1 MKRYQH
7 VIIGV
12 VSTFILLGDISPDS
26 HHIILL
32 IGVCFG
38 SLLPDIDDKCKKYH
52 KNPLLMPICYFNRY
66 FSFNVARILGNRKKT
81 TRNDI
86 NSVII
91 VVIIAFVLYI
101 LARILSY
108 IFTVCSYFVPFCTGL
123 CIGGILCVLSNL
135 VTRRGSKLFYPISSV
150 LVRGDINPYN
160 KRDKRVNIFI
170 LALIAIIVF
179 ESFISLDII
188 TIYTEFNFI
197 YLLVLWSGLIYASNV
212 RTLYPASAIYGQAN
226 RINRVMIA
234 MVNKERKKRKIRPV
248 KYDHGLMVHATN
260 WSKKMAREKHLSHSD
275 THLEN
280 CCMVPTSGSS
290 VQITK
295 RMFNTWKTSPLHW
308 SWMMNSSISKMGFGF
323 KRRGRYAYGA
333 LAFK

>member
-12 VSTFILLGDISPDS
+12 VSTFILLGDISLDS
-26 HHIILL
+26 YHMILL

-38 SLLPDIDDKCKKYH
+38 SLLPDVDNKCKKYR
-52 KNPLLMPICYFNRY
+52 KNPLLTPICYFNRY
-66 FSFNVARILGNRKKT
+66 FSFTVARILGNRKKA

-86 NSVII
+86 NSAII
-91 VVIIAFVLYI
+91 VVIIALVLYV
-101 LARILSY
+101 LARMMSC
-108 IFTVCSYFVPFCTGL
+108 FFEVCYYLIPFCTGL

-150 LVRGDINPYN
+150 VVRGDINPYN

-170 LALIAIIVF
+170 LALIAIFVF
-179 ESFISLDII
+179 ESFISWDII
-188 TIYTEFNFI
+188 TNYNEFNFI
-197 YLLVLWSGLIYASNV
+197 YLLTLWLGLIYASNV
-212 RTLYPASAIYGQAN
+212 RTIYPARAIYGKPN

-234 MVNKERKKRKIRPV
+234 LVNKERKKRKIRPV
-248 KYDHGLMVHATN
+248 KYDHSLMVHATN
-260 WSKKMAREKHLSHSD
+260 WSKKMARDKDLSHSG

-280 CCMVPTSGSS
+280 CCMVPTGGSS

-295 RMFNTWKTSPLHW
+295 RMFNGWKTSPPHW
-308 SWMMNSSISKMGFGF
+308 SWMMYPGISKMGFGF